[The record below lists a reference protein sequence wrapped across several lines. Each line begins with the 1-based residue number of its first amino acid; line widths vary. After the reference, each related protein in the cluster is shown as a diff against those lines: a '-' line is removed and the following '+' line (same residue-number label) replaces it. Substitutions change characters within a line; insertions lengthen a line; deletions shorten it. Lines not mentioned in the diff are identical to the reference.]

1 MPGYLLIESRDPFES
16 TGAART
22 CELAIQL
29 RAAGHDVALFLV
41 QNGVLA
47 VRSGARRGELGVL
60 LAGNAVSYVA
70 ADQDASGLTLGAW
83 RQTQP
88 PAPAQDLAALLKKDV
103 PVYCVQEDLAERG
116 LLEGKLLDG
125 IVLMSRAQMPRLFG
139 EYDQV
144 WRW

>member
-47 VRSGARRGELGVL
+47 VRSGARRAELDRAIGAKIEVL
-60 LAGNAVSYVA
+60 VDDFSL
-70 ADQDASGLTLGAW
+70 
-83 RQTQP
+83 R
-88 PAPAQDLAALLKKDV
+88 
-103 PVYCVQEDLAERG
+103 ERG
-116 LLEGKLLDG
+116 IPTAGLLGGVRVAPIDS
-125 IVLMSRAQMPRLFG
+125 IVERMAAGWNAL
-139 EYDQV
+139 
-144 WRW
+144 WH

>member
-1 MPGYLLIESRDPFES
+1 MKVLQIVETAYRATIEEQDDTVVWICHAMR
-16 TGAART
+16 GA
-22 CELAIQL
+22 
-29 RAAGHDVALFLV
+29 
-41 QNGVLA
+41 
-47 VRSGARRGELGVL
+47 GAELGVL

-83 RQTQP
+83 RQTHP
-88 PAPAQDLAALLKKDV
+88 PVLAQDLAALMGKNV
-103 PVYCVQEDLAERG
+103 PVYCVKEDLAERG